1 MYWCCIMT
9 VCYVSCVLCAPR
21 GRFLFSGSVVSGSVG
36 RVGAL
41 ELLRNILKKRSKT
54 KPKDFTRNINWD
66 FYYVISSVCRYL
78 FLCAPK
84 QLAYYYK
91 SNLKFRTFEIS
102 NYGIPHF
109 DQQRTTPL
117 FDYNIQYTILYLYLP
132 NTHPLH
138 SIIFAYCL
146 RGNSLLIV
154 VSTVRIKFETVPRSI
169 ARATVQQHEHEWAIS
184 TGRYC

>member
-1 MYWCCIMT
+1 M
-9 VCYVSCVLCAPR
+9 
-21 GRFLFSGSVVSGSVG
+21 
-36 RVGAL
+36 
-41 ELLRNILKKRSKT
+41 ELLRNILKNRSKT
-54 KPKDFTRNINWD
+54 KPKDFTTNFN
-66 FYYVISSVCRYL
+66 YVISSVCRYL

-117 FDYNIQYTILYLYLP
+117 FDYNLQYTIQYLYLP

-138 SIIFAYCL
+138 RIIFAYCL

-154 VSTVRIKFETVPRSI
+154 VSTVRIIFETVPRSI
-169 ARATVQQHEHEWAIS
+169 ARATVQQHEHE
-184 TGRYC
+184 